1 MEGDTFALDR
11 APRLESPAEDMK
23 SFLLLL
29 PATLLFSGCATSPQS
44 GDATLM
50 QRFKQADADGNGQLS
65 RTEFS
70 DALITDAYPLYDKT
84 GKGYFTLQE
93 FVAGG
98 GTEASFRDLDR
109 SGTGRVTLA
118 DAKANQRA
126 RDQFAMP
133 FDGADTQRSGSLTY
147 DEFMAYRAAAAPYV
161 R

>member
-1 MEGDTFALDR
+1 
-11 APRLESPAEDMK
+11 MK
-23 SFLLLL
+23 SLLLLL
-29 PATLLFSGCATSPQS
+29 PAVLLFSGCATSSQS
-44 GDATLM
+44 RDATLM

-98 GTEASFRDLDR
+98 GTAATFRDLDR

-118 DAKANQRA
+118 DVKANQRA
-126 RDQFAMP
+126 RDQFSQP
-133 FDGADTQRSGSLTY
+133 FDGADTSRSGQVTY

>member
-1 MEGDTFALDR
+1 
-11 APRLESPAEDMK
+11 
-23 SFLLLL
+23 
-29 PATLLFSGCATSPQS
+29 
-44 GDATLM
+44 M
-50 QRFKQADADGNGQLS
+50 QRFKQADADGDGRLS

-98 GTEASFRDLDR
+98 GTAATFRDLDR
-109 SGTGRVTLA
+109 SGSGRVTLA
-118 DAKANQRA
+118 DVKANRRA
-126 RDQFAMP
+126 RDQFSQP
-133 FDGADTQRSGSLTY
+133 FDGADTSRCGYVTY

>member
-1 MEGDTFALDR
+1 
-11 APRLESPAEDMK
+11 
-23 SFLLLL
+23 
-29 PATLLFSGCATSPQS
+29 
-44 GDATLM
+44 M

-98 GTEASFRDLDR
+98 GTTATFRDLDR

-118 DAKANQRA
+118 EVKANQRA
-126 RDQFAMP
+126 RDQFSQP
-133 FDGADTQRSGSLTY
+133 FDGADTSRSGQVTY